1 MGAVLV
7 AGGAGYIGSQT
18 VRALRDAGTDVVVLD
33 SLVAGHREAIS
44 DVSLVESDISDTDIV
59 RATVRRYGVTSA
71 MHFAAFLAVG
81 ESVQEPAR
89 YYANNVAKT
98 LAFLDALVQESVERF
113 VFSSTCAVYGE
124 PQETPIPEDHP
135 TEPVNAYGETKLVV
149 ERALPHFARAY
160 GLQSVSLR
168 YFNAAGADPS
178 GEIGEDHDPEIHLI
192 PRALSAV
199 TAGQPVQIYGDDY
212 PTSDGTC
219 VRDYIHVCD
228 LAQAH
233 LLALRRLE
241 AGTASRAYNLAN
253 GRGYSVREV
262 IAAAERVTGTAAR
275 CEVVARRPGDPAVL
289 LASGARARSE
299 LGWSPRFEEIDE
311 IVRTAWTWHESHPD
325 GYRSR
330 R

>member
-89 YYANNVAKT
+89 YYANNVSKT

-124 PQETPIPEDHP
+124 PEETPIPEDHP

-149 ERALPHFARAY
+149 ERALPHFAQAY

-178 GEIGEDHDPEIHLI
+178 GEIGEDHDPETHLI

-199 TAGQPVQIYGDDY
+199 TAGESVQIYGDDY
-212 PTSDGTC
+212 PTPDGTC

-253 GRGYSVREV
+253 GRGYSVKEV
-262 IAAAERVTGTAAR
+262 VAAAERVTGATAR